1 MCGIAGRVSSDGSN
15 AHLVHRMCEAQR
27 HRGPDGSGV
36 HSENGCTLGVS
47 RLSIMDL
54 EGGAQP
60 MANEDGSVWVAFN
73 GEIYNH
79 GELRQELTRQGHRF
93 QTSCDTEVLA
103 HLYEQYGTDGVSR
116 LRGMFAFAIWDCVA
130 KRIWLARDR
139 FGKKPLYYAALPD
152 GFLFAS
158 ELDAL
163 LRAGVPRDIDHEA
176 LQLYF
181 QFLYVPEP
189 FTGLRAVRKLAP
201 GSWMTYDHEV
211 TIHQTRYWKLPG
223 PTEHPPHGLNEH
235 DVCAQLTAKFDE
247 AVRIRMHADVPLGAF
262 LSGGIDSSSVVASMA
277 LQSKMPVKTFSA
289 GFDNPAFNEL
299 GYASLVARKYG
310 TEHHELIIPEDP
322 ALLVRVVEELVGRF
336 GEPFA
341 DSSSIPT
348 YLISQLAAQHVKVVL
363 SGDGGDEMF
372 AGYEI
377 FGEAERMRALDH
389 IPLSVR
395 RILGIVSDALPY
407 SAYGKNYLRVV
418 SRSSPLVRYFEHA
431 FIPYFLR
438 QQVLRPQWMLPADEA
453 YYTRALW
460 NFLLPNGAGGLKQSV
475 YFAATSTLV
484 SDMLVKVDRASM
496 ANGLEVRSPFLDSE
510 LAELA
515 SAIPID
521 WKLRNGKGKQ
531 IVFRA
536 WGDRFPQE
544 LFTRP
549 KMGFGAPVSH
559 WIRGILREYLQDHLG
574 SSRFLGRDLVSPRF
588 LETLIKEH
596 EAMRRDNSRW
606 LWALLVLELWF
617 ERLEQ
622 VSGTTQTPGIG
633 DFAGAGQ

>member
-1 MCGIAGRVSSDGSN
+1 MCGIVGCVSRDVTS
-15 AHLVHRMCEAQR
+15 AQLVHKMCDALR
-27 HRGPDGSGV
+27 HRGPDGTGF
-36 HSENGCTLGVS
+36 HIEDDCALGVA
-47 RLSIMDL
+47 RLSIIDP

-60 MANEDGSVWVAFN
+60 MTNEDGSVWVAFN

-79 GELRQELTRQGHRF
+79 RQLREELTRQGHRF
-93 QTSCDTEVLA
+93 QTACDTEVLV
-103 HLYEQYGTDGVSR
+103 HLYEEYGSAGIPR
-116 LRGMFAFAIWDCVA
+116 LRGMFAFALWDSVT
-130 KRIWLARDR
+130 KRILLARDR
-139 FGKKPLYYAALPD
+139 FGKKPLYYAAVPQ
-152 GFLFAS
+152 GFFFAS

-163 LRAGVPRDIDHEA
+163 VRAGIPCDIDHEA
-176 LQLYF
+176 LRLYF

-189 FTGLRAVRKLAP
+189 LTGIQAVRKLAP
-201 GSWMTYDHEV
+201 GSWMTYD
-211 TIHQTRYWKLPG
+211 IGGALHQSQYWKLPE
-223 PTEHPPHGLNEH
+223 PTEHPSPGLSENE
-235 DVCAQLTAKFDE
+235 VCAQLKEKFDE

-277 LQSKMPVKTFSA
+277 LQSAAPIKTFSA

-299 GYASLVARKYG
+299 GYAALVARKYG
-310 TEHHELIIPEDP
+310 TEHHELIVPEDP

-377 FGEAERMRALDH
+377 FGEAQRMSALDR
-389 IPLSVR
+389 IPLGVR
-395 RILGIVSDALPY
+395 RILGFVSEALPY
-407 SAYGKNYLRVV
+407 SSYGKNYLRVL
-418 SRSSPLVRYFEHA
+418 SRSSPLVRYFEHG
-431 FIPYFLR
+431 FVPYFLR
-438 QQVLRPQWMLPADEA
+438 QGLLRPQWMLPAEEA
-453 YYTRALW
+453 YYRRTLCD
-460 NFLLPNGAGGLKQSV
+460 FLLPNGAGCLAQAV
-475 YFAATSTLV
+475 YFAATSALA

-496 ANGLEVRSPFLDSE
+496 AHGLEVRSPFLDHE

-515 SAIPID
+515 AAIPLD
-521 WKLRNGKGKQ
+521 WKLRDGKGKQ

-544 LFTRP
+544 LFVRP
-549 KMGFGAPVSH
+549 KMGFAAPVSH
-559 WIRGILREYLQDHLG
+559 WIRGILREFLQDHLS
-574 SSRFLGRDLVSPRF
+574 SSRFLRRDLVSPPF
-588 LETLIKEH
+588 LRELIREH
-596 EAMRRDNSRW
+596 EAMRRDNSHW

-622 VSGTTQTPGIG
+622 ARNAAQRPSAVEFGGG
-633 DFAGAGQ
+633 DR

>member
-1 MCGIAGRVSSDGSN
+1 MCGIAGRVSHDGSN
-15 AHLVHRMCEAQR
+15 TRLVHTMCEALR
-27 HRGPDGSGV
+27 HRGPDGTGF
-36 HSENGCTLGVS
+36 HIEDDCALGVA
-47 RLSIMDL
+47 RLSIIDPD
-54 EGGAQP
+54 GGAQP
-60 MANEDGSVWVAFN
+60 MTNEDGSVWVAFN

-79 GELRQELTRQGHRF
+79 FQLREELTRQGHRF
-93 QTSCDTEVLA
+93 QTACDTEVLV
-103 HLYEQYGTDGVSR
+103 HLYEEYGSGGVFR
-116 LRGMFAFAIWDCVA
+116 LRGMFAFAIWDSAA
-130 KRIWLARDR
+130 KRIFLARDR
-139 FGKKPLYYAALPD
+139 FGKKPLYYAALPQA
-152 GFLFAS
+152 FFFAS

-163 LRAGVPRDIDHEA
+163 VRAGIPCDIDHEA

-201 GSWMTYDHEV
+201 GSWMTYDVRGAVHRS
-211 TIHQTRYWKLPG
+211 QYWKLPE
-223 PTEHPPHGLNEH
+223 PTEHPSPELIQN
-235 DVCAQLTAKFDE
+235 DICAQLKEKFDE

-277 LQSKMPVKTFSA
+277 LQSATPVKTFSA
-289 GFDNPAFNEL
+289 GFGNPAFNEL
-299 GYASLVARKYG
+299 GYAALVARKYG
-310 TEHHELIIPEDP
+310 TEHHELIVPEDP

-377 FGEAERMRALDH
+377 FGEAERMRALDR
-389 IPLSVR
+389 IPRGVR
-395 RILGIVSDALPY
+395 RILGFVSDALPY

-418 SRSSPLVRYFEHA
+418 SRPSPLVRYFEHA

-438 QQVLRPQWMLPADEA
+438 QQVLQPQWMLPADEA
-453 YYTRALW
+453 YYTQALRD
-460 NFLLPNGAGGLKQSV
+460 FLLPNGAGCLKQAV
-475 YFAATSTLV
+475 YFAATSSLV

-496 ANGLEVRSPFLDSE
+496 SHGLEVRSPFLDHE

-515 SAIPID
+515 SIIPLD

-536 WGDRFPQE
+536 WGDRFPHE
-544 LFTRP
+544 LFVRP
-549 KMGFGAPVSH
+549 KMGFAAPVSH
-559 WIRGILREYLQDHLG
+559 WIRGILREFLQDHFN
-574 SSRFLGRDLVSPRF
+574 SSHFLSRDLISPRF
-588 LETLIKEH
+588 LRQLIREH
-596 EAMRRDNSRW
+596 NAMRRDNSHW

-617 ERLEQ
+617 ERLDRARSTAQ
-622 VSGTTQTPGIG
+622 LSP
-633 DFAGAGQ
+633 AGASPGGGR

>member
-15 AHLVHRMCEAQR
+15 AHLVDRMCQAQR
-27 HRGPDGSGV
+27 HRGPDSTGV
-36 HSENGCTLGVS
+36 HDEEDCSLGVA
-47 RLSIMDL
+47 RLSIMDPD
-54 EGGAQP
+54 GGSQP
-60 MANEDGSVWVAFN
+60 MSNEDGNVWVAFN

-79 GELRQELTRQGHRF
+79 SELRQELTRQGHRF
-93 QTSCDTEVLA
+93 QTNCDTEVLA
-103 HLYEQYGTDGVSR
+103 HLYEEYGTDGVSR
-116 LRGMFAFAIWDCVA
+116 LRGMFAFAIWDSVA

-163 LRAGVPRDIDHEA
+163 LRAGVPRDIDNEA

-189 FTGLRAVRKLAP
+189 LTGLRAVRKLAP
-201 GSWMTYDHEV
+201 GSWMTYDLHGV
-211 TIHQTRYWKLPG
+211 LHQTRYWKLPG
-223 PTEHPPHGLNEH
+223 PTEHPSHGLNEH

-277 LQSKMPVKTFSA
+277 LQSEVPVKTFSA

-377 FGEAERMRALDH
+377 FGEAERMRALDR
-389 IPLSVR
+389 IPVSVR
-395 RILGIVSDALPY
+395 RILGLVSDALPY

-418 SRSSPLVRYFEHA
+418 SQPSPLVRYLEHA

-438 QQVLRPQWMLPADEA
+438 QQVLQPQWMLPADEA
-453 YYTRALW
+453 YYARALRD
-460 NFLLPNGAGGLKQSV
+460 FLLPNGNGGLKQSV
-475 YFAATSTLV
+475 YFASTSTLV

-536 WGDRFPQE
+536 WGNRFPRE
-544 LFTRP
+544 LLIRP
-549 KMGFGAPVSH
+549 KMGFAAPVSH
-559 WIRGILREYLQDHLG
+559 WIRGILRDYLRDHLS
-574 SSRFLGRDLVSPRF
+574 SSRFLRRDLVSPRF
-588 LETLIKEH
+588 LAMLIKEH
-596 EAMRRDNSRW
+596 EEMRRDNSRW
-606 LWALLVLELWF
+606 LWALLMLELWF
-617 ERLEQ
+617 ERLETAP
-622 VSGTTQTPGIG
+622 GTTQTPGTG
-633 DFAGAGQ
+633 NFAAGGQ